1 MFTKEEKAKLQE
13 ISGLLGE
20 IEDIF
25 NTFSPETKEYI
36 LNYHNENSSLPHCIR
51 WGITGTDELLEEET
65 VFDVGT
71 AFTVKTKL
79 EYSKGFVPKDSKAV
93 LISVS
98 HDELHNE
105 DGKPFH
111 VDFETFV
118 AYEEENESDGTCDVL
133 SHSQM
138 KKYLE
143 II

>member
-1 MFTKEEKAKLQE
+1 MFTKEEKEKLQKMNE
-13 ISGLLGE
+13 LFGE
-20 IEDIF
+20 AEDIF
-25 NTFSPETKEYI
+25 NTFSPETQEYI

-51 WGITGTDELLEEET
+51 WGITGTDELLREET

-71 AFTVKTKL
+71 SFTVKTNL
-79 EYSKGFVPKDSKAV
+79 YYSKGFVPKDSKAV

-98 HDELHNE
+98 HNELHDE

-111 VDFETFV
+111 VDYEKFIS
-118 AYEEENESDGTCDVL
+118 YEEEDESDGICDVL

-138 KKYLE
+138 KKQLE